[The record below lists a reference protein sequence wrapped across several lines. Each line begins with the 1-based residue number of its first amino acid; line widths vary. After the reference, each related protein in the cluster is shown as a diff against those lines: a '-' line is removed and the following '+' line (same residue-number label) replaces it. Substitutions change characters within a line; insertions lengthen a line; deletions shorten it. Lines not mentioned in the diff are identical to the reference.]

1 MGGYIKHN
9 AAAPAALRLRDAAR
23 ETGAMTASSPAAA
36 LPGQDFWDFSLRVYA
51 APGVQEEC
59 LALQER
65 LELDVNLL
73 LFAAFAGARLW
84 LALSDGDLAELI
96 AETEEWH
103 IAIVRRLRATRTA
116 MKKWSEKTG
125 DLASSAA
132 ALRLA
137 VKKAEL
143 DAERIEHDMLARWAQ
158 AHAINATGAR
168 DRAVESNVRLVLDH
182 FAKTSG
188 NAAEPPARLI
198 AAALA

>member
-1 MGGYIKHN
+1 LHN
-9 AAAPAALRLRDAAR
+9 ATR
-23 ETGAMTASSPAAA
+23 ETEAMTASPPGAA

-59 LALQER
+59 LNLQER
-65 LELDVNLL
+65 LKLDVNLL
-73 LFAAFAGARLW
+73 LFAAFAGARLG
-84 LALSDGDLAELI
+84 LTLSDRDLAELI
-96 AETEEWH
+96 AETEDWH
-103 IAIVRRLRATRTA
+103 VFIVRRLRATRTA
-116 MKKWSEKTG
+116 MKKWSEKTD

-143 DAERIEHDMLARWAQ
+143 DAERIEHDILARWAQ
-158 AHAINATGAR
+158 AHAINATGTR
-168 DRAVESNVRLVLDH
+168 DRAVESNVRLVLAH
-182 FAKTSG
+182 YAKTSG

>member
-1 MGGYIKHN
+1 
-9 AAAPAALRLRDAAR
+9 
-23 ETGAMTASSPAAA
+23 MTAIPPATR

-65 LELDVNLL
+65 LGLDVNLL
-73 LFAAFAGARLW
+73 LFAAFAGARLG
-84 LALSDGDLAELI
+84 LALSDRDLAELI
-96 AETEEWH
+96 AETDDWH
-103 IAIVRRLRATRTA
+103 VSVVRRLRATRTD
-116 MKKWSEKTG
+116 MKKWSERTDG
-125 DLASSAA
+125 LAAPAA

-143 DAERIEHDMLARWAQ
+143 DAERIEHDMLARWAR
-158 AHAINATGAR
+158 AKTPDATGAR
-168 DRAVESNVRLVLDH
+168 DATLESNVRLVLDH

-188 NAAEPPARLI
+188 KSPVRPGRLI